1 MNLLMIDN
9 YDSFTYNLVQYFGQ
23 LGVNVVTLRN
33 DHDSVA
39 NILSEQADFVPDKVV
54 ISPGPGNPNDAG
66 ICLDLVKEIS
76 KMVNPIPILG
86 VCLGHQTIGMAFGGK
101 VVNSRAIMHGKVS
114 DIVHTGTGLFKGI
127 PSPYNVTRYHSLA
140 LSEADLPNCLE
151 IIAKTNDQEIMAISH
166 SNLPIYGVQFHP
178 EAILTEWGHELLRN
192 FLEIT

>member
-114 DIVHTGTGLFKGI
+114 NIVHTGTGLFKGI

>member
-114 DIVHTGTGLFKGI
+114 NIVHTGTGLFKGI

-140 LSEADLPNCLE
+140 LSEADLPNCFE